1 MWIICQNGNLLNLAN
16 GNIICIK
23 RWCDDFR
30 LVFISGKNE
39 VCIYQSGSEKEIKK
53 FFDHFKERLI
63 ANGVLI
69 DVFKGYEKE
78 KRIENIP
85 DAIAKAL
92 KEREKW

>member
-23 RWCDDFR
+23 RWCNDFR
-30 LVFISGKNE
+30 LVLISGKNE
-39 VCIYQSGSEKEIKK
+39 VCIYQNSSEKEIKK

-78 KRIENIP
+78 KRIENI
-85 DAIAKAL
+85 ISNESL
-92 KEREKW
+92 QNL